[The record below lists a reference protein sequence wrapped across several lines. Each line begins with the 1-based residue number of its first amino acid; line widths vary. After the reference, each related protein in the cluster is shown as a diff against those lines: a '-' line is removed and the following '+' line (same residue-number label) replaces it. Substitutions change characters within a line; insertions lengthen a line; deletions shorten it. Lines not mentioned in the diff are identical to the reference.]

1 MEGGNLSR
9 GVKWLPRCLQP
20 DGSCTQCGSI
30 SPRIPFSN
38 LMALSISQ
46 PTTISP
52 RTTAPLCRV
61 AKLLRACRVLCNRI
75 WSRYLQRELRAV
87 GPGFN
92 VDCSTRIF
100 GPHQVEIGANF
111 YACRGLKITTFID
124 VESDC
129 DCSAKLR
136 IGTDVALN
144 DYVTITAVD
153 PIELEDGV
161 LVGSRV
167 YIGNSNHGIYKGSHH
182 SPPDVLPNLRPLV
195 GSGSITVGRKLL
207 DWRGSNSPAWSPHRR
222 RCNHRCRFRR
232 H

>member
-1 MEGGNLSR
+1 MTRLRPRPQWKVGIYREDPNGYLVASSR
-9 GVKWLPRCLQP
+9 IPSLKR
-20 DGSCTQCGSI
+20 SCTQRGSI

-38 LMALSISQ
+38 LVALSISQ

-52 RTTAPLCRV
+52 RTTAPLRRV

-75 WSRYLQRELRAV
+75 WSRYLQREFRAV

-144 DYVTITAVD
+144 EYVTITAVD

-161 LVGSRV
+161 LVGSE
-167 YIGNSNHGIYKGSHH
+167 YTLAIPITESTKGATIARQTS
-182 SPPDVLPNLRPLV
+182 SP
-195 GSGSITVGRKLL
+195 IFALL
-207 DWRGSNSPAWSPHRR
+207 WEAVQ
-222 RCNHRCRFRR
+222 
-232 H
+232 